1 MNGVDRVPG
10 YRQLNRIGFYL
21 SSENKQV
28 QQEIT

>member
-1 MNGVDRVPG
+1 MNGVDRVPET
-10 YRQLNRIGFYL
+10 QLNRIGFYL